1 MEIKM
6 VSLTELKPYERN
18 PRKNKKAIDAVA
30 ESIKEFGFKVPIVL
44 DKDNVIVGGHTRYA
58 AAKKLGLTEVPCV
71 IADDLTDEQ
80 VKAFRLADNKTAELA
95 KWDYEKLADELGF
108 VLDIDMGKF
117 GFAERIEA
125 AEKLV
130 DDFKE
135 FDEDI
140 KIEHRCP
147 KCSYEW

>member
-44 DKDNVIVGGHTRYA
+44 DKDKVIVGGHTRYA

-80 VKAFRLADNKTAELA
+80 VKAFRLADNQVAEFST
-95 KWDYEKLADELGF
+95 WDEEKLAVELEMLGLDMSKYGF
-108 VLDIDMGKF
+108 G
-117 GFAERIEA
+117 IEKA
-125 AEKLV
+125 LAVSEEINV
-130 DDFKE
+130 DDFDDDK
-135 FDEDI
+135 FDYT
-140 KIEHRCP
+140 CP
-147 KCSYEW
+147 CCGFRFNK

>member
-6 VSLTELKPYERN
+6 VSLTELRPYERN

-95 KWDYEKLADELGF
+95 EWDYEKLADELDF
-108 VLDIDMGKF
+108 ILDIDMGKF
-117 GFAERIEA
+117 GFDECVEA
-125 AEKLV
+125 ADKLV

-135 FDEDI
+135 FDDDI
-140 KIEHRCP
+140 KTEHRCP
-147 KCSYEW
+147 KCGYEW

>member
-95 KWDYEKLADELGF
+95 EWDYEKLADELDF
-108 VLDIDMGKF
+108 ILDIDMGKF
-117 GFAERIEA
+117 GFDECVEA
-125 AEKLV
+125 ADKLV

-140 KIEHRCP
+140 KTEHRCP
-147 KCSYEW
+147 KCGYEW

>member
-6 VSLTELKPYERN
+6 VSLIELKPYERN
-18 PRKNKKAIDAVA
+18 PRKTKKAIDAVA

-80 VKAFRLADNKTAELA
+80 VKACRLADNQVAEFST
-95 KWDYEKLADELGF
+95 WDEEKLAVELEMLGLDMSKYGF
-108 VLDIDMGKF
+108 G
-117 GFAERIEA
+117 IEKA
-125 AEKLV
+125 LAVSEEINV
-130 DDFKE
+130 DDFGDDK
-135 FDEDI
+135 FDYT
-140 KIEHRCP
+140 CP
-147 KCSYEW
+147 CCGFMFNK